1 MAPKGAK
8 RTNSGPASPKKKSR
22 VDPAFAGIIATLEG
36 ADDLSERCREM
47 LIAMVNPSLSAFKSE
62 RHNLQQM
69 GVEMIEEKL
78 QHHKQKLAEGVAM
91 ARKELE
97 GLEGS
102 KSGLSA
108 NSESAKAVLEE
119 KKTAFLSAHTAS
131 QEAKAA
137 VKEAESA
144 LAEAKSL
151 QKKGD
156 ANHAALEKQK
166 VAIEAAYEEHFK
178 TPMDAN
184 EGPHHSHLKPFI
196 ENLGLEAS
204 LTTALPTA
212 CVKSKEQR
220 GSFDELVIT
229 ELGKALLKKISDL
242 GQSIADEVSGV
253 PARKA
258 AIAAAEADLEGK
270 NLAEKSAAADAQAAA
285 TAKHEAD
292 AAVTKASEEWAS
304 FEPRVQEATEK
315 LSVLVF
321 ERMSFEEGSL
331 KDFVTL
337 RDKEAPAAVEGE
349 AGPAGD

>member
-22 VDPAFAGIIATLEG
+22 VDPVFAGIIATLEG

-47 LIAMVNPSLSAFKSE
+47 LIAMVNPSLSTFKSE

-78 QHHKQKLAEGVAM
+78 EHHKQKLAEDVAK
-91 ARKELE
+91 AKKAVEE
-97 GLEGS
+97 LEGS

-108 NSESAKAVLEE
+108 KSESAKAVLEE

-156 ANHAALEKQK
+156 ANHASLEKQK

-184 EGPHHSHLKPFI
+184 EGPHHSDLKLFI
-196 ENLGLEAS
+196 EDLGLEAS

-229 ELGKALLKKISDL
+229 ELGKALLKKIADL

-253 PARKA
+253 EERKS
-258 AIAAAEADLEGK
+258 AISAAEAALEAK
-270 NLAEKSAAADAQAAA
+270 TLAEKTAAADAQAAA

-292 AAVTKASEEWAS
+292 AELNKASEEWAT
-304 FEPRVQEATEK
+304 FEPRVLEAAEK
-315 LSVLVF
+315 LSANEAALAD
-321 ERMSFEEGSL
+321 FEEGAL
-331 KDFVTL
+331 KDFVNL
-337 RDKEAPAAVEGE
+337 RDKEAPAPVEEE
-349 AGPAGD
+349 AAPAGA